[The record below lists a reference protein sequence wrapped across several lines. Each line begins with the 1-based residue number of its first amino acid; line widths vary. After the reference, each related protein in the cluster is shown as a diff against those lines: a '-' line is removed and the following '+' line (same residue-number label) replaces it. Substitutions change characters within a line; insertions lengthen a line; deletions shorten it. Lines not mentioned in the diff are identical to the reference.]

1 MGKELK
7 GMSSMVRR
15 TTFLYGSGGG
25 GGGES
30 SKDMGLSWRGGT
42 DNNFALTVTVCTSR
56 RIESSVIIGR
66 V

>member
-1 MGKELK
+1 MGKKLK
-7 GMSSMVRR
+7 GMSSRVR

-25 GGGES
+25 GGGLQRIWS
-30 SKDMGLSWRGGT
+30 YWRGGT
-42 DNNFALTVTVCTSR
+42 HNNFALTVTVCTSR